1 MSQHGVPE
9 SQTSKHNETVDK
21 EAKLET
27 AQHGFPEKTI
37 YEHFE
42 MFERDTKAER
52 DGKSY
57 GTFNE
62 QILKAKKDSALGKV
76 CKGIFV
82 GNILLKNAREV
93 KHPYLL
99 AHSEDFIIIVPYG
112 PIQSVVHTMAIP
124 KIPLYN
130 AVSFGME
137 NTLLIQR
144 MQAALVKVV
153 TDVLTPDSVPQMLY
167 LRALNEAIDMDSNDV
182 RSVRITQERNKLNT
196 VNMSGAEASEIVRK
210 MLKDYYDDKKA
221 KGIPLEQMVCTD
233 LHLHPTNSVGQLHM
247 HGWIAEPSLIT
258 DNGMKLEFKNT
269 PVDRIIPVLSD
280 LRGEK
285 LQPRMFKV
293 KVKNQDLH

>member
-62 QILKAKKDSALGKV
+62 KILKAKKDSALGKV